1 MKHRKKII
9 RKQITF
15 NVEDPEQKMLLEYA
29 LSLDNFS
36 GRMKKLL
43 KQDYLRTQ
51 QLHQN
56 RLKFNNQGG
65 IRFTVGGLQH
75 QGQQSS
81 STPD

>member
-1 MKHRKKII
+1 MKPRKKII

-15 NVEDPEQKMLLEYA
+15 NVEDPEQKQLLEYA

-51 QLHQN
+51 QLQN
-56 RLKFNNQGG
+56 QLKFSNQGG

-75 QGQQSS
+75 QSQHSS
-81 STPD
+81 SATD